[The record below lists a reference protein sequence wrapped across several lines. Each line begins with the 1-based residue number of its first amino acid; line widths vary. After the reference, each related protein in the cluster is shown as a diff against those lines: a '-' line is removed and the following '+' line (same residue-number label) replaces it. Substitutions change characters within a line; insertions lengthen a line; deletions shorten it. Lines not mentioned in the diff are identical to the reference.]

1 MDLHRGS
8 QIMYLYTLFQ
18 SALNLFRIYGHLLAT
33 SAVNH
38 CHFFTTE
45 SSGGPCRI
53 NGNIT
58 AAYNHNPVPG
68 FSAIPEIDIPE
79 NPPVSEE
86 PPEPAKAEPSEN
98 GKNGKKVMSPQ
109 KFVLYVADNLGFKGP
124 EHVRATMSL
133 LGFKS
138 VPQDLDKR
146 KLMYKGLEASRHL
159 RDEKELTQ
167 DNALAALQEE
177 TTEPDA

>member
-8 QIMYLYTLFQ
+8 QIMYVYILFQ
-18 SALNLFRIYGHLLAT
+18 SALNLFRICGHLFAT

-68 FSAIPEIDIPE
+68 FSTIPEIDIPE
-79 NPPVSEE
+79 KIHSIQDTLKVILTRDICFN
-86 PPEPAKAEPSEN
+86 AGMGANCQKDGLKALFFQ
-98 GKNGKKVMSPQ
+98 V
-109 KFVLYVADNLGFKGP
+109 
-124 EHVRATMSL
+124 
-133 LGFKS
+133 
-138 VPQDLDKR
+138 
-146 KLMYKGLEASRHL
+146 
-159 RDEKELTQ
+159 
-167 DNALAALQEE
+167 
-177 TTEPDA
+177 